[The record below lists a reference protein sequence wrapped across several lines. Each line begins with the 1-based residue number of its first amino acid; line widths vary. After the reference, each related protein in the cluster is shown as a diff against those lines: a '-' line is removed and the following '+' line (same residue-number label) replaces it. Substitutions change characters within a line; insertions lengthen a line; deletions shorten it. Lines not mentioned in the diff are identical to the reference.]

1 MTQRDTIQ
9 VALSEL
15 NQRAW
20 GVAIGLVVGGGLFF
34 ATLILRLRTGAD
46 AGAHLSLLAAY
57 LPGYSVTIV
66 GSVIGFIYGFLLGY
80 GAGRL
85 LATIYNRLV

>member
-1 MTQRDTIQ
+1 MTERDTIRL
-9 VALSEL
+9 ALREL

-20 GVAIGLVVGGGLFF
+20 GVAIGLVIGGGLFF
-34 ATLILRLRTGAD
+34 ATLILVLRGGPD
-46 AGAHLSLLAAY
+46 AGAHLGLLSAY
-57 LPGYSVTIV
+57 LPGYRVTIV
-66 GSVIGFIYGFLLGY
+66 GSLIGFIYGFLLGY